1 MYDFIFYFRKHN
13 KENKFLINLVRI
25 LSERNYKVCIIGEK
39 LDFKKNI
46 SYKGFVTRKNALNL
60 ISASKYSLGSFENL
74 FSFFVLDCLSSNLR
88 VFFNNDFKLDNKLI
102 KTNLLV
108 PIDFTDSDKSL
119 ISIENSIKKNKN
131 LGKLK
136 YNKINFNSF
145 FN

>member
-1 MYDFIFYFRKHN
+1 MY
-13 KENKFLINLVRI
+13 
-25 LSERNYKVCIIGEK
+25 
-39 LDFKKNI
+39 KKT
-46 SYKGFVTRKNALNL
+46 TRKLGQHFLNDETLLKEICSYGKVKKEDHILEIGAGEGALT
-60 ISASKYSLGSFENL
+60 K
-74 FSFFVLDCLSSNLR
+74 
-88 VFFNNDFKLDNKLI
+88 KLVETGAKVTAVEIDNKLI